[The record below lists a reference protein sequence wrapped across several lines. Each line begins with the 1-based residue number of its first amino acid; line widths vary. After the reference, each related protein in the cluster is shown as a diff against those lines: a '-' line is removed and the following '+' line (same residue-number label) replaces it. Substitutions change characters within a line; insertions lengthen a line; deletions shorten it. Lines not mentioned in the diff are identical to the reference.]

1 MSERR
6 VTAALP
12 PLPVACRVLD
22 EQIRMIVLQTPQ
34 GVAGPAA
41 LAAIFALLL
50 YRDVS
55 SVWLALTLAALFVVL
70 GSWIYFYFVYRR
82 ANPGPAQAARWARA
96 TLLLTVAHGCC
107 WCSYSLLA
115 FRADSVVYQSVDV
128 AFMYGLIAGAVV
140 VDGPHFPSFVAFAL
154 PTLVPVVVRC
164 FFQGTPESMGI
175 GAAGVVGLAHGLFAA
190 LNASRLS
197 VKSIESSLQNA
208 DLVRELG
215 RQSEIT
221 ELARAQAEAANRE
234 KSRFLAAASHD
245 LRQPVHA
252 LGLFA
257 TAARQAS
264 TDDER
269 RSIIEHMALSVVSLS
284 ALFDSLLEISRL
296 DAGVLETRLGT
307 VPLSATLRRLGAE
320 YTREAEQKQLGFRLN
335 VGNFNVRTDALLL
348 EQLLRNLLSNAV
360 RYTEHGAILLAARRR
375 ADHVRVEVW
384 DTGVGIEPHQQA
396 QIFEPFYQ
404 VNNPERDSR
413 RGVGLGLAIA
423 RRIAVM
429 LDHRLELASRP
440 GRGSRFS
447 LELPLIEA
455 GTPSERPPAHE
466 SSLEAISLMGVVIV
480 AIDDEPT
487 VLTAVE
493 LLLAQHGCRVV
504 TARSAAEALHELE
517 QNELVPELL
526 LADLRLS
533 GADTGL
539 EAIARL
545 RSVYGE
551 SLRAAIVTGDTAP
564 QRLLEIRSSGFLV
577 LHKPVQPVDLERVVR
592 ELLGE
597 RATSEGAGAEIDG

>member
-1 MSERR
+1 MNERR
-6 VTAALP
+6 VAATFAQ
-12 PLPVACRVLD
+12 PVARRVLA
-22 EQIRMIVLQTPQ
+22 EQVRLIVLQTPQ
-34 GVAGPAA
+34 GVAAPAA

-50 YRDVS
+50 HHDVS
-55 SVWLALTLAALFVVL
+55 SAWLTLTLAALFVVL
-70 GSWIYFYFVYRR
+70 GSWVWFYFAFRR
-82 ANPGPAQAARWARA
+82 ANPGPEQAARWARA

-115 FRADSVVYQSVDV
+115 FRADSTVYQSVDV

-154 PTLVPVVVRC
+154 PTLAPVVVRC
-164 FFQGTPESMGI
+164 FGQGTAESIGI

-190 LNASRLS
+190 LNAARLT
-197 VKSIESSLQNA
+197 VKSIRASLENA
-208 DLVRELG
+208 DLIAELG
-215 RQSEIT
+215 RQSTIT
-221 ELARAQAEAANRE
+221 ELARAEAEAANRE

-264 TDDER
+264 SEAECR
-269 RSIIEHMALSVVSLS
+269 AIVEHMAQSVVSLS

-296 DAGVLETRLGT
+296 DAGILEPRLGT
-307 VPLSATLRRLGAE
+307 VSLSLTLRRLGAE
-320 YTREAEQKQLGFRLN
+320 YTREARQKQLGFRLKA
-335 VGNFNVRTDALLL
+335 GDFNVRTDSVLL

-360 RYTEHGAILLAARRR
+360 RYTEQGAILLAARRR
-375 ADHVRVEVW
+375 ANRVRVEVW
-384 DTGVGIEPHQQA
+384 DTGVGIDPQQQT

-404 VNNPERDSR
+404 VNNPERDRR

-423 RRIAVM
+423 RRIAVI
-429 LDHRLELASRP
+429 LDHRLELASCP

-455 GTPSERPPAHE
+455 SGAQQRPPARATPH
-466 SSLEAISLMGVVIV
+466 EAISLMGVVVV
-480 AIDDEPT
+480 AIDDEAS
-487 VLTAVE
+487 VRKAVE
-493 LLLAQHGCRVV
+493 MLLAQHGCRVV
-504 TARSAAEALHELE
+504 TAGSAAEALRELE

-533 GADTGL
+533 AEGTGL
-539 EAIARL
+539 AAIARL

-564 QRLLEIRSSGFLV
+564 QRLLEIQSSGFLV
-577 LHKPVQPVDLERVVR
+577 LHKPVQPSDLERVLR
-592 ELLGE
+592 ELLSE
-597 RATSEGAGAEIDG
+597 RVSLEGGDSECDA